1 MTTTIILLDYLRH
14 DYTQKVKDVNLN
26 NAGAA
31 FELVQIDMKGVSAAI
46 NEGIAQ
52 AKGNV
57 VTMANDI
64 LMPNNWLHDMLYY
77 SELIP
82 NSAMVGMHTVEGL
95 PAPMEV
101 NGLKIWETCPFG
113 NVLIT
118 KQAIDKVGYFNLDL
132 DPYSVNDRDY
142 WMRCELAGFKSY
154 YIPGSADHLGSD
166 VGSQTEYRKF
176 KDESLNE
183 KWRKGEQW
191 LQYYKNTG
199 NYYLGYEQIR

>member
-1 MTTTIILLDYLRH
+1 MTTIILLDYLRH
-14 DYTQKVKDVNLN
+14 EFTHRVKDVNLN
-26 NAGAA
+26 NAGAE

-52 AKGNV
+52 ASGNV

-64 LMPNNWLHDMLYY
+64 LMPNNWLADMLHYANQ
-77 SELIP
+77 IP

-95 PAPMEV
+95 PAPTEI
-101 NGLKIWETCPFG
+101 NGLKIWETIPFG

-142 WMRCELAGFKSY
+142 WMRCELAGLISY
-154 YIPGSADHLGSD
+154 YIPGSAEHLGND
-166 VGSQTEYRKF
+166 VGQTTDYRKM
-176 KDESLNE
+176 KDESLNLL
-183 KWRKGEQW
+183 WRKGEQW
-191 LQYYKNTG
+191 LEYYKNTG
-199 NYYLGYEQIR
+199 NYYLGYEQV